1 MWNPYFSL
9 WFFGDIFS
17 DAYYHGSSACLLF
30 IKTMYFPERMLPNF
44 WTDLI
49 VCNPLTRRTK
59 IFLAPESS
67 RSMPSQGILAAEFD
81 GNGCSLQGFMGR
93 TGRWQAP
100 HFSGRTA
107 SQQTAGL
114 PGNKHEK
121 TFCLESKGRSMAS
134 TSLWK
139 SSRPNNEFDS
149 PTRTEPSIDFYLQ
162 GNQPIRYL

>member
-1 MWNPYFSL
+1 
-9 WFFGDIFS
+9 
-17 DAYYHGSSACLLF
+17 
-30 IKTMYFPERMLPNF
+30 MYFPERMLPNF

-162 GNQPIRYL
+162 GNQPIQYL